1 MWNRSGIFSS
11 DPLCPACTSTSCPT
25 NHAVVIVGYG
35 TATGIDFW
43 IGEDLYYRYDFL
55 QNFVHF
61 FMIQIAVRNS
71 WGTGWGESGY
81 IRMKRGINLCNI
93 EHTLAYVIAKI

>member
-1 MWNRSGIFSS
+1 MNWWIGGMLIFQLNFELRSGIFSS

-43 IGEDLYYRYDFL
+43 IGE
-55 QNFVHF
+55 
-61 FMIQIAVRNS
+61 
-71 WGTGWGESGY
+71 
-81 IRMKRGINLCNI
+81 NL
-93 EHTLAYVIAKI
+93 L